1 MEGIIGLDRKAIIIA
16 SIVVGFNFENRFQ
29 DYHAV
34 DFLGHFDDSNIP
46 VNVDDQRIIAWQIYF
61 CRACKRSLEEID
73 FFITITYCL
82 Q

>member
-1 MEGIIGLDRKAIIIA
+1 MKPLIPYFLIFYLFGCLFGSYKIIMEGIIGPDRRAIIIA

-46 VNVDDQRIIAWQIYF
+46 VNVDDQRIIA
-61 CRACKRSLEEID
+61 
-73 FFITITYCL
+73 
-82 Q
+82 